1 MSDVTQI
8 LSAIDQ
14 GDPHAAEQLLPWV
27 YAELRKLAAQKLAH
41 EKPGHTLDATA
52 LVHEAY
58 LRLATPPQGSLL
70 SPGGPT
76 FLAEVGPSCMLI
88 TTSSNSSAKAAWA
101 LCGWRRVRAARIIQI
116 LHPFQLDIGYWPIII
131 AGRFS

>member
-58 LRLATPPQGSLL
+58 LRLATPPSRITPLSRWAPFPRRGGSLL
-70 SPGGPT
+70 HADYHFLEQLGEGGMGVMWMAKSEGSKDYPD
-76 FLAEVGPSCMLI
+76 S
-88 TTSSNSSAKAAWA
+88 TSFSA
-101 LCGWRRVRAARIIQI
+101 
-116 LHPFQLDIGYWPIII
+116 
-131 AGRFS
+131 